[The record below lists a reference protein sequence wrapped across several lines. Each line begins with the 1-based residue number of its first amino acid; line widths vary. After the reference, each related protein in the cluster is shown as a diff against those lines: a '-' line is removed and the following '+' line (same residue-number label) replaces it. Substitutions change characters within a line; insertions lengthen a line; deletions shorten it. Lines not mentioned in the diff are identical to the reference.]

1 MLKRNNAIRMT
12 IGAMLL
18 LMAGSTLWAQT
29 TASGTIN
36 ATLIHKNGIALIF
49 DTDPGGVSLGAAGT
63 AAATA
68 NFGTVSAFGPLAAG
82 VTRPSV
88 TAGTF
93 TVRTQFDI
101 QVIEGGLASVNY
113 TLTAS
118 LQGAAPLG
126 FSYAIDA
133 VTLTGAAQTIQANG
147 AYNVDVPHNL
157 DLIISTAS
165 PSGGGPSVGTP
176 ASQTINFTATA
187 N

>member
-1 MLKRNNAIRMT
+1 MMAGGMMV
-12 IGAMLL
+12 GVALL
-18 LMAGSTLWAQT
+18 LAGTTLCAQT

-36 ATLIHKNGIALIF
+36 AVLANKNGIALVF
-49 DTDPGGVSLGAAGT
+49 DSDPVGVALGAAGT

-68 NFGTVSAFGPLAAG
+68 NFGNVSAFGPLSAG

-88 TAGTF
+88 TVAKF
-93 TVRTQFDI
+93 TVRTKFDV
-101 QVIEGGLASVNY
+101 QVIQGGLASANY

-118 LQGAAPLG
+118 LQGAPPIG
-126 FSYAIDA
+126 FSFAIDA
-133 VTLTGAAQTIQANG
+133 VTLTGVAQTIQANG

-165 PSGGGPSVGTP
+165 PASGGPSVGTP